1 MTKPPDWQETLDD
14 LEDRRQRTLAMGGP
28 ERLAKHHG
36 KGKLDARARID
47 HLLDPG
53 TFREIGTLVGGETA
67 ADGIVVGSG
76 LINGSPVM
84 LGAEDFTTLAGSI
97 GPGGNSKRYRI
108 AELALRDKIPLVMLL
123 EGAGF
128 RPGGGHYGRSPTD
141 LLAQAQCSGRVPTV
155 GAVLGP
161 SAGHGALVAPVCD
174 FRIMSEQGAI
184 FTAGPPVV
192 KESTGEDISK
202 EDLGGPGV
210 ALASGVIHNVGE
222 DDETVLDD
230 IRRYLSYFPSSA
242 WSYPSPLPDDETT
255 QPRPTPEL
263 IEIVSRDNR
272 RVYDMRSVLNVIFD
286 RPDWFEVQPRY
297 GRAIIC
303 ALAHLGGHP
312 VAVVANQPKVL
323 AGSIDADAADKAAH
337 FIMVADSFHLPIVFL
352 ADNPGMLPGSRSER
366 SGVLRAGAR
375 MFAAQTA
382 ATTVKLHVTL
392 RKAYGFGS
400 MVMSLLSFDSQ
411 GATFAYPGATMGA
424 MSAAALSKASHAG
437 EDLTAKL
444 RDAELQ
450 ASYRSAEHMGFDE
463 LIDPR
468 ETRDALMA
476 SLRRGL
482 SSRQAAAEPVAGPS
496 SCPEES
502 ADVILAAGPNGH
514 VADVDSP
521 RLVDDMYHGVCQVI
535 GSDQPVLHGVHVHLF
550 GSKRSGLQ
558 VAGIF
563 EELGA
568 FLPHDA
574 DDRRL
579 VDDPAGEIGSKNT
592 GRLDRG
598 HLDPALGL
606 DPQRIRQHIDCRL
619 GRAVDAGAFG
629 SGIAVN
635 GRNVDD
641 LAAALLDHRVVD
653 G

>member
-1 MTKPPDWQETLDD
+1 MTKSPDWQETLDD
-14 LEDRRQRTLAMGGP
+14 LDRRRQHTRAMGGT
-28 ERLAKHHG
+28 ERLAKHRG

-47 HLLDPG
+47 YLLDPG
-53 TFREIGTLVGGETA
+53 TFRELGTLVGGEIA

-108 AELALRDKIPLVMLL
+108 AELALREKVPLVMLL

-155 GAVLGP
+155 AGVLGP

-174 FRIMSEQGAI
+174 FRIMSSQGAI

-202 EDLGGPGV
+202 EDLGGPEV
-210 ALASGVIHNVGE
+210 ALPSGVIHNVAE

-230 IRRYLSYFPSSA
+230 IRRYLSYFPASA
-242 WSYPSPLPDDETT
+242 WSYPSPLPASEGGASSE
-255 QPRPTPEL
+255 PRQTPQL
-263 IEIVSRDNR
+263 LDIVSRDNR
-272 RVYDMRSVLNVIFD
+272 RVYDMRAVLDVVFD
-286 RPDWFEVQPRY
+286 QPDWFEVQPQF
-297 GRAIIC
+297 GKAIIC

-366 SGVLRAGAR
+366 TGVLRAGAR

-382 ATTVKLHVTL
+382 ATTLKLHLTL

-400 MVMSLLSFDSQ
+400 MVMSLLSFDAQS
-411 GATFAYPGATMGA
+411 ATFAYPGATMGA
-424 MSAAALSKASHAG
+424 MSAAALSRASHAG

-444 RDAELQ
+444 REAELQ

-468 ETRDALMA
+468 ETRDALLA
-476 SLRRGL
+476 SLIRGL
-482 SSRQAAAEPVAGPS
+482 SSRQAAAEPVS
-496 SCPEES
+496 RT
-502 ADVILAAGPNGH
+502 VIMP
-514 VADVDSP
+514 
-521 RLVDDMYHGVCQVI
+521 
-535 GSDQPVLHGVHVHLF
+535 
-550 GSKRSGLQ
+550 
-558 VAGIF
+558 
-563 EELGA
+563 
-568 FLPHDA
+568 
-574 DDRRL
+574 
-579 VDDPAGEIGSKNT
+579 
-592 GRLDRG
+592 
-598 HLDPALGL
+598 
-606 DPQRIRQHIDCRL
+606 
-619 GRAVDAGAFG
+619 
-629 SGIAVN
+629 
-635 GRNVDD
+635 
-641 LAAALLDHRVVD
+641 
-653 G
+653 